1 MPERD
6 DNVLQSLLTKIHA
19 MDDLDIEIMLLLVTA
34 YAAGKAN
41 ASPAAK

>member
-6 DNVLQSLLTKIHA
+6 DAVLQSLLAKIHA
-19 MDDLDIEIMLLLVTA
+19 MDDSDKEIMLLLVTA

-41 ASPAAK
+41 ATPAVI